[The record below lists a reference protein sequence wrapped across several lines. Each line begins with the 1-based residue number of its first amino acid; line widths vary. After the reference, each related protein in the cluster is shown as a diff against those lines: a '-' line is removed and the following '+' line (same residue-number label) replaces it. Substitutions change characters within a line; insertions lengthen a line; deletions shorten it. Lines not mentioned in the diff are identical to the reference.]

1 MSKNEVPEAIMDNLI
16 LSFNVVFP
24 LFVSIALGYFLR
36 CIHLLEGDT
45 QKSLNKLCFKVFLP
59 IYLFNSVYSTNISS
73 AFNPKL
79 IVFAVT
85 GVLAIY
91 CVLMVM
97 VPRIEPENARRGVMI
112 QAIFRSNFVLFGL
125 PVTTSLCGE
134 QNLGPTSLLIGIV
147 VPMFNVLAVVCLE
160 VFRGGRPDIRKI
172 LRGIATNPLIIAS
185 VLGISMNLLGISLPT
200 SLQKSLTDLGRVAT
214 PLSLV
219 VLGAGFR
226 FERIQGYIRQL
237 VICIS
242 GKLVV
247 CPLLMVTL
255 GVLLGFRGETLVPIL
270 ALFGSPIAVSSYTMA
285 EQMEGDGTLAA
296 SLVVLTTALSILTMF
311 LFIFGL
317 KQLGLA

>member
-1 MSKNEVPEAIMDNLI
+1 MDNLI
-16 LSFNVVFP
+16 LSFDVVFP
-24 LFVSIALGYFLR
+24 LFVNIALGYFLR
-36 CIHLLEGDT
+36 CIHLIEGAT

-79 IVFAVT
+79 IALAVT
-85 GVLAIY
+85 GLLSIFL
-91 CVLMVM
+91 VLMVWI
-97 VPRIEPENARRGVMI
+97 PRIERDNARRGVMI

-160 VFRGGRPDIRKI
+160 VFRGGKPDIRKI
-172 LRGIATNPLIIAS
+172 LRGIMTNPLIIAS
-185 VLGISMNLLGISLPT
+185 VLGVSMNLLGIALPLSLT
-200 SLQKSLTDLGRVAT
+200 KSLTDLGRVAT

-219 VLGAGFR
+219 VLGAGFQLEKIR
-226 FERIQGYIRQL
+226 GYTRQL
-237 VICIS
+237 AICIS

-255 GVLLGFRGETLVPIL
+255 GALLGFRAETLVPIL
-270 ALFGSPIAVSSYTMA
+270 ALFGSPVAVSSYTMA

-296 SLVVLTTALSILTMF
+296 SLVVLTTACSILTMF
-311 LFIFGL
+311 LFVFGL